1 MQPYS
6 HPIDDVFTLLDEL
19 RAIAHSGLAYA
30 ESPFDRERYER
41 ILVLVSREYATRVD
55 LPAEE
60 VRARFA
66 RELGYA
72 TAKVGV
78 DAAVIDDDGRL
89 LVILRTDDGCWALPG
104 GWVDPNELPEDALV
118 RELSEE
124 LGVVGAAG
132 PLVGAFGRPA
142 SAQHGWHAAVA
153 LVYLATIA
161 STDFR
166 PAAHE
171 VAEIAWKHV
180 DDIRPWH
187 QEHEKY
193 ARAAVAA
200 QRARQPD
207 A

>member
-1 MQPYS
+1 M
-6 HPIDDVFTLLDEL
+6 

-41 ILVLVSREYATRVD
+41 LLELVSREYATRVD

-60 VRARFA
+60 IRARFA

-72 TAKVGV
+72 SAKVGA
-78 DAAVIDDDGRL
+78 DAAVVDDDGRL
-89 LVILRTDDGCWALPG
+89 LVILRADDGCWALPG
-104 GWVDPNELPEDALV
+104 GWVDPNELPEDAVV
-118 RELSEE
+118 RELAEE

-132 PLVGAFGRPA
+132 ALVGAFGRAA
-142 SAQHGWHAAVA
+142 SAQRGWHSAVA

-161 STDFR
+161 STDFH

-171 VAEIAWKHV
+171 VTQIAWKDV
-180 DDIRPWH
+180 DDIAPWH

-193 ARAAVAA
+193 ARAAIAA
-200 QRARQPD
+200 WRARRD
-207 A
+207 GSSRA